1 MENLMLLELV
11 LMANRLKLVEN
22 LHNMTKE
29 EFENILNLQNNLK
42 ELPNTKLVEV
52 MDKLTVTFDLTKEN
66 VISLTIYLDKLEELY
81 NNTLKEYQSRK
92 L

>member
-1 MENLMLLELV
+1 MLLELV

-52 MDKLTVTFDLTKEN
+52 MDKLTVAFDLTKEN

>member
-1 MENLMLLELV
+1 MERFKLLELV
-11 LMANRLKLVEN
+11 LTVNRFGLVEN

>member
-1 MENLMLLELV
+1 
-11 LMANRLKLVEN
+11 MANRLKLVEN

>member
-1 MENLMLLELV
+1 
-11 LMANRLKLVEN
+11 MANRFGLVEN
-22 LHNMTKE
+22 LYNMTKE

-52 MDKLTVTFDLTKEN
+52 MDKLTVAFDLTKEN

>member
-1 MENLMLLELV
+1 MESFKLLELV
-11 LMANRLKLVEN
+11 LTVNRLRFMEN

-42 ELPNTKLVEV
+42 ELPNTKLIEV

>member
-1 MENLMLLELV
+1 MLLELV
-11 LMANRLKLVEN
+11 LMANQFGLVEN
-22 LHNMTKE
+22 LYNMTKE

-42 ELPNTKLVEV
+42 ELPNTKLIEV

-66 VISLTIYLDKLEELY
+66 VINLTIYLDKLEELY

>member
-1 MENLMLLELV
+1 M
-11 LMANRLKLVEN
+11 EN

-42 ELPNTKLVEV
+42 ELPNTKLIEV

>member
-1 MENLMLLELV
+1 
-11 LMANRLKLVEN
+11 MANRLKLVEN

-52 MDKLTVTFDLTKEN
+52 MDKLTVTFDHLQGQ
-66 VISLTIYLDKLEELY
+66 VLI
-81 NNTLKEYQSRK
+81 Q
-92 L
+92 

>member
-1 MENLMLLELV
+1 MELV
-11 LMANRLKLVEN
+11 LMANRFGLVEN
-22 LHNMTKE
+22 LYNMTKE

>member
-1 MENLMLLELV
+1 M
-11 LMANRLKLVEN
+11 EN

-42 ELPNTKLVEV
+42 ELPNTKLIEV
-52 MDKLTVTFDLTKEN
+52 MDKLTVTIDLTKEN

>member
-1 MENLMLLELV
+1 MLLELV
-11 LMANRLKLVEN
+11 LMANRFRLVEN

-52 MDKLTVTFDLTKEN
+52 MDKLTVAFDLTKEN

>member
-1 MENLMLLELV
+1 
-11 LMANRLKLVEN
+11 MANRFGLVEN
-22 LHNMTKE
+22 LYNMTKE

>member
-1 MENLMLLELV
+1 MLLELV